1 MLTGTTQESQSQA
14 KWPTADAVCADCRT
28 LTIDGAPC
36 PGGEHD
42 RVHALSDP
50 LGREQLMTDVWGPPG
65 LRRRMK
71 ELGKAGATG
80 GGASGLWDCGGCD
93 LGLAGGE
100 LGAVA
105 LTMLVVGLVFILGYW
120 LLTAI
125 ARFLRR
131 RRHALAPTGA
141 LAPAP
146 PCGPATGMIGVVAQ
160 QATLTSPLGAQACVA
175 YAIEF
180 SYRLGWRRR
189 GVMLREATTK
199 GFDLMLSSGA
209 IVRIPAGRII
219 LDMQSAA
226 SVRPSEESLARYR
239 LKLDPQRTRYDD
251 LEPFPQDRIREE
263 TIGIGD
269 RIELRSPVKE
279 VVDGAGAPGS
289 YRTSPAT
296 YLAPLGIPRL
306 RLTS

>member
-1 MLTGTTQESQSQA
+1 VLTGTTQESQSLA
-14 KWPTADAVCADCRT
+14 KWPTADALCAHCRT

-36 PGGEHD
+36 PDAEHH
-42 RVHALSDP
+42 RIYALGDA

-80 GGASGLWDCGGCD
+80 GGAGGLLDCGGCD
-93 LGLAGGE
+93 PGFASSE
-100 LGAVA
+100 LGVVV
-105 LTMLVVGLVFILGYW
+105 LTIVVVGFVFMLGYW
-120 LLTAI
+120 LLTAT

-131 RRHALAPTGA
+131 RRHTLTPTGA
-141 LAPAP
+141 VAPAP
-146 PCGPATGMIGVVAQ
+146 HCGHATGMIGVVAP
-160 QATLTSPLGAQACVA
+160 QATLTSPLGAQTCVA

-180 SYRLGWRRR
+180 SYRSGWRRR

-199 GFDLMLSSGA
+199 GFELMLSSGA
-209 IVRIPAGRII
+209 IVRIPAGPIV

-251 LEPFPQDRIREE
+251 LELFPQDQIREE
-263 TIGIGD
+263 TIGVGD

-279 VVDGAGAPGS
+279 VVDGAGRPGS

-296 YLAPLGIPRL
+296 YLVPQGVPRL
-306 RLTS
+306 RLIS